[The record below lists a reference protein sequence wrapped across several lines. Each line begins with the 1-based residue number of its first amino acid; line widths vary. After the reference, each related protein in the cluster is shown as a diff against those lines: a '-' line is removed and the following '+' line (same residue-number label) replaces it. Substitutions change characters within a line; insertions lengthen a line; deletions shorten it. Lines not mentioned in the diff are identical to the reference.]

1 MKYCMLHCTLS
12 LCRVESVASMNIR
25 WVARFAERVAL
36 DAKHENWNP
45 SFRTK
50 KPRIPILSKTSQAQ
64 SRTQRFVQA
73 MLAHGISRSHR
84 TWGACL
90 ALVRRQELE
99 SFQTGLRRERPSWA
113 LGLRGIRL
121 LRRLK
126 ELLFL
131 SSGSS
136 INESRVTWRP
146 IMEASRSA

>member
-25 WVARFAERVAL
+25 CVARFAERVAL

-73 MLAHGISRSHR
+73 MLAHGISTFASDLGSVPCTCSQARAGELPNWPAEREAQLGSWPSRDPAAASAER
-84 TWGACL
+84 TPL
-90 ALVRRQELE
+90 SLERQLH
-99 SFQTGLRRERPSWA
+99 Q
-113 LGLRGIRL
+113 
-121 LRRLK
+121 
-126 ELLFL
+126 
-131 SSGSS
+131 
-136 INESRVTWRP
+136 
-146 IMEASRSA
+146 